1 MERPDIQHIEDLL
14 PRYCDGAATEEE
26 RLQVE
31 AWMQE
36 SPENRKVAEQ
46 IQTLC
51 LATDTVN
58 TMRKVNTEKAL
69 KKVRSRMV
77 SRKTS
82 PWEWTQRVAAI
93 LSIPLLIALFVQYM
107 AGSDELAQMLEVKT
121 NPGMT
126 TMVVLPDS
134 TVVHLN
140 SKSSLRYPAR
150 FGGDVRKVAL
160 SGEAYFEVAKDAG
173 KKFIVTTPHHSQI
186 EVLGTHFNV
195 EAYENDADIS
205 TTLVE
210 GKVCFLYEAS
220 AGVTKKIVMAPGQR
234 LDYNAANNNIQL
246 YETSC
251 TSEIAWKDG
260 KIIFKDTPLGEA
272 LKMLEKRFNVMF
284 IVKNKKLLDNSFTG
298 AFAEQRLERIL
309 EYFKISSKMRWRY
322 LESPDIRDEKSKIE
336 IY

>member
-1 MERPDIQHIEDLL
+1 MEQPGIQHIEELL

-31 AWMQE
+31 AWLQE

-46 IQTLC
+46 IQTLY
-51 LATDTVN
+51 LAADTVN
-58 TMRKVNTEKAL
+58 VMKRVDTEKAL
-69 KKVRSRMV
+69 KKVRSKMV
-77 SRKTS
+77 TRKTG
-82 PWEWTQRVAAI
+82 PWEWTQRIAAI
-93 LSIPLLIALFVQYM
+93 LSVPLLIALFAQYM
-107 AGSDELAQMLEVKT
+107 GNGNELVQMLEVKT

-150 FGGDVRKVAL
+150 FSDGVRKVAL
-160 SGEAYFEVAKDAG
+160 NGEAYFEIAKDG
-173 KKFIVTTPHHSQI
+173 RKKFIVATPHHSQI

-195 EAYENDADIS
+195 EAYEDDTDVS

-220 AGVTKKIVMAPGQR
+220 AGVTKNIVMAPGQR
-234 LDYNAANNNIQL
+234 LDYNAANNKVQL
-246 YETSC
+246 YKTSC
-251 TSEIAWKDG
+251 ASETAWKDG
-260 KIIFKDTPLGEA
+260 KIIFRDTPLDEA

-284 IVKNKKLLDNSFTG
+284 IVKNKKLMDNSFTG